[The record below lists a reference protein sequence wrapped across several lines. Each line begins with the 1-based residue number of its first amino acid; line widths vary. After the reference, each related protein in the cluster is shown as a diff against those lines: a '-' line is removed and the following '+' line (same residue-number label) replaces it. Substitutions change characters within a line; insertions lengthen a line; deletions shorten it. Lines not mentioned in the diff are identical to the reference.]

1 MTTPTQPTETPKPK
15 QPSKPSI
22 QGEPMPLK
30 DLLAFADVD
39 ASDAE
44 SAANWWDEYASAEW
58 VGALDSEPVKG
69 NKKP

>member
-1 MTTPTQPTETPKPK
+1 MVVKVTQPIEPK

-22 QGEPMPLK
+22 QGEPMPRE

-44 SAANWWDEYASAEW
+44 SAANWFDEYASAEW

-69 NKKP
+69 NKK

>member
-1 MTTPTQPTETPKPK
+1 MTQPIEPIEPK

-22 QGEPMPLK
+22 QGKPMPLE

-44 SAANWWDEYASAEW
+44 SAVNWFDEYASDEW
-58 VGALDSEPVKG
+58 VGALDSKPVNG
-69 NKKP
+69 KKP

>member
-1 MTTPTQPTETPKPK
+1 MTQPVETPKSQ

-22 QGEPMPLK
+22 QGEPLPLE
-30 DLLAFADVD
+30 DLLVFADVD

-44 SAANWWDEYASAEW
+44 SATNWFDEYASEQW